1 MFTTRF
7 IISIAELALMIF
19 SSGLVIV
26 LIFRIFIR
34 ANPDFDMEEEIKKGN
49 AAVGILMA
57 AIMICAALML
67 AKGLTA
73 SVAVFRLAMASPLES
88 GTELWKAV
96 LLICGH
102 LFFTMAIAVLT
113 ISVTLRL
120 FGKIS
125 RWFDPDMHLGE
136 HLEKGNIA
144 VGTVLAAVVFIATM
158 FVGDGVSGVT
168 KALVPQPQVGA
179 IRIMK

>member
-7 IISIAELALMIF
+7 MISIAELALMIF
-19 SSGLVIV
+19 SSGLIII
-26 LIFRIFIR
+26 LIYRIFIR
-34 ANPDFDMEEEIKKGN
+34 ANPDFDMEDEIKKGN

-57 AIMICAALML
+57 AIMICSALML

-73 SVAVFRLAMASPLES
+73 SVAVFRLAMASPLVS
-88 GTELWKAV
+88 GTELWQAV
-96 LLICGH
+96 VLIGGH
-102 LFFTMAIAVLT
+102 LFFTMAIAVVT

-125 RWFDPDMHLGE
+125 RRLNPEMHLGE
-136 HLEKGNIA
+136 HLQKGNVA
-144 VGTVLAAVVFIATM
+144 VGIVLSAVVFIATM
-158 FVGDGVSGVT
+158 YVGDGVSGVT
-168 KALVPQPQVGA
+168 KALVPQPEVGT